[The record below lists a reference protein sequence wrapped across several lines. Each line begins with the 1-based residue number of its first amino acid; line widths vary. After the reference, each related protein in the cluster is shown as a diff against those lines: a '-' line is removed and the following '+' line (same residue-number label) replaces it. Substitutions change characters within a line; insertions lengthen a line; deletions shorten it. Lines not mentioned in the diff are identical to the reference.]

1 MRHQLADTVKVV
13 TKLVCKFKSC
23 HTPSPHTP
31 LLHFREISS
40 ETRECDIFDL
50 SGRIMRPPL
59 LKHVRLEN
67 SMLEHSELGFLDS
80 TICPVLGGVLS
91 RMRCSQT
98 MARTHTLLKCICS
111 SELTV
116 RRLSVSHCLTLL

>member
-59 LKHVRLEN
+59 LKTR
-67 SMLEHSELGFLDS
+67 SIGELDAGTL
-80 TICPVLGGVLS
+80 
-91 RMRCSQT
+91 R
-98 MARTHTLLKCICS
+98 ARIYG
-111 SELTV
+111 
-116 RRLSVSHCLTLL
+116 